1 MLKIYRMLLA
11 MFTPHEQR
19 LFMVLLVV
27 IVFSALI
34 ETVGVATILPF
45 LAILSDP
52 EIIRSNTWL
61 AWSYETLGFTTDQE
75 YMVFI
80 GLAVFGVVVLGLVV
94 KTLALYAM
102 MHFSFMCAASI
113 STRLLGG
120 YLHQPYAWFL
130 NRNSADLGKSLLSE
144 IDRLN
149 LTVFGPAMR
158 LLANAAVVLFL
169 TGLIILVNPVIALSA
184 AGFIF
189 ISYGLI
195 YLGLRNSLARLGEE
209 RLVANGQR
217 FQIAQEA
224 LGGAKEVKLLGLE
237 SAYAERFRKPAR
249 SMARA
254 LTVDTVV
261 GESPRYILEGIAF
274 GGMLLLIVMML
285 ISDGGSLERLLPIL
299 GVYAF
304 AGLRLFP
311 ALQMVFRIA
320 SGLRFNYSSLERLHR
335 DLIEVEQNMADRPPG
350 APPAPMELTR
360 SIELDDVHY
369 AYPQAERAA
378 LNGLSLEIPANT
390 TLGIVGG
397 TGAGKT
403 TAVDIILAL
412 LMAETGELRVDGVPV
427 TAANRRAWQRS
438 IGYVPQ
444 QIFLT
449 DESVRGNIAFG
460 VPAEKINHAA
470 VERAA
475 RIAELHDFVL
485 ENLPEG
491 YDTMVGERGVRLSGG
506 QRQRIGIARA
516 LYHDPAVL
524 ILDEATSALDNL
536 TPERAVMDA
545 VHNLGRA
552 KTTIMIAHR
561 LTTVRDCDMIVMLEN
576 GRVISSGTWHEL
588 LDRSQKFRAMASGDV
603 GA

>member
-1 MLKIYRMLLA
+1 MLKIYRMLLE
-11 MFTPHEQR
+11 MFTPRER
-19 LFMVLLVV
+19 RVFLFLLALIVV
-27 IVFSALI
+27 SGLI
-34 ETVGVATILPF
+34 ETIGVAAILPF
-45 LAILSDP
+45 LAILSDTSV
-52 EIIRSNTWL
+52 IHSNAQLVWV
-61 AWSYETLGFTTDQE
+61 YETFGFTSDQNFLT
-75 YMVFI
+75 FI
-80 GLAVFGVVVLGLVV
+80 GLAVFGVVVLSLVI
-94 KTLALYAM
+94 KTVTLYAM
-102 MHFSFMCAASI
+102 MRFSFMRAASI

-120 YLHQPYAWFL
+120 YLHQPYTWFL
-130 NRNSADLGKSLLSE
+130 NRNTADLGKSLLSE
-144 IDRLN
+144 IDRLS
-149 LTVFGPAMR
+149 LTVIGPAMR
-158 LLANAAVVLFL
+158 LLANVVIVLFL
-169 TGLIILVNPVIALSA
+169 TGLIILVNPLIALASA
-184 AGFIF
+184 AFIF
-189 ISYGLI
+189 GSYGLVF
-195 YLGLRNSLARLGEE
+195 LGMRKLIAKRGEE
-209 RLVANGQR
+209 RLLANGER

-237 SAYAERFRKPAR
+237 RAYAARFSDPAR
-249 SMARA
+249 RMARA
-254 LTVDTVV
+254 VTTDMVV

-274 GGMLLLIVMML
+274 GGMLLLIVVML
-285 ISDGGSLERLLPIL
+285 ISDDGSLERILPLL

-311 ALQMVFRIA
+311 ALQQVFRMA
-320 SGLRFNYSSLERLHR
+320 SGLRFNYPSLESLHR
-335 DLIEVEQNMADRPPG
+335 DLMEVQQNMADRPPG

-460 VPAEKINHAA
+460 VPAEEIDHAA

-536 TPERAVMDA
+536 TERAVMDA

-552 KTTIMIAHR
+552 KTIIMIAHR

-576 GRVISSGTWHEL
+576 GRVISSGTYDEL

>member
-1 MLKIYRMLLA
+1 MFKTYQLLLE
-11 MFTPHEQR
+11 MFTPRERR
-19 LFMVLLVV
+19 LFIVLLAV

-52 EIIRSNTWL
+52 EIIRSNAWL
-61 AWSYETLGFTTDQE
+61 AWGYETLGFTTDQE
-75 YMVFI
+75 YLVFI
-80 GLAVFGVVVLGLVV
+80 GLVVFGVVVLGLVI

-102 MHFSFMCAASI
+102 MRFSFMCAASI

-120 YLHQPYAWFL
+120 YLHQPYTWFL

-144 IDRLN
+144 IDRLA

-169 TGLIILVNPVIALSA
+169 IGLIILVNPVIALSA

-195 YLGLRNSLARLGEE
+195 YLGLRNFIAKLGEE

-237 SAYAERFRKPAR
+237 SAYMERFRKPAR

-254 LTVDTVV
+254 LTADTVV

-311 ALQMVFRIA
+311 ALQQVFRIA
-320 SGLRFNYSSLERLHR
+320 SGLRFNYSSLESLHR
-335 DLIEVEQNMADRPPG
+335 DLIEVGQNVSDRPKG
-350 APPAPMELTR
+350 PPPPPMELEA
-360 SIELDDVHY
+360 SIELDDIHY
-369 AYPQAERAA
+369 AYPNAERAA
-378 LNGLSLEIPANT
+378 LTGLNLMIPVNT

-403 TAVDIILAL
+403 TAVDMILGL
-412 LMAETGELRVDGVPV
+412 LLPEEGELRVDGVPI
-427 TAANRRAWQRS
+427 TRENRRAWQRS

-460 VPAEKINHAA
+460 VPPRTKSTRLPSSARRASPNCTSSSWRTCPRATTPWWASAA
-470 VERAA
+470 CGSRAA
-475 RIAELHDFVL
+475 SASASASR
-485 ENLPEG
+485 
-491 YDTMVGERGVRLSGG
+491 
-506 QRQRIGIARA
+506 AR
-516 LYHDPAVL
+516 
-524 ILDEATSALDNL
+524 S
-536 TPERAVMDA
+536 
-545 VHNLGRA
+545 
-552 KTTIMIAHR
+552 IMIR
-561 LTTVRDCDMIVMLEN
+561 TCWFSTRRPLRSTTSPSVR
-576 GRVISSGTWHEL
+576 
-588 LDRSQKFRAMASGDV
+588 
-603 GA
+603 

>member
-1 MLKIYRMLLA
+1 MLKIYRMLLE
-11 MFTPHEQR
+11 MFTPRER
-19 LFMVLLVV
+19 RVFLFLLALIVV
-27 IVFSALI
+27 SGLI
-34 ETVGVATILPF
+34 ETIGVAAILPF
-45 LAILSDP
+45 LAILSDTSV
-52 EIIRSNTWL
+52 IHSNAQLVWV
-61 AWSYETLGFTTDQE
+61 YETFGFTSDQNFLT
-75 YMVFI
+75 FI
-80 GLAVFGVVVLGLVV
+80 GLAVFGVVVLSLII
-94 KTLALYAM
+94 KTVTLYAM
-102 MHFSFMCAASI
+102 MRFSFMRAASI

-120 YLHQPYAWFL
+120 YLHQPYTWFL
-130 NRNSADLGKSLLSE
+130 NRNTADLGKSLLSE
-144 IDRLN
+144 IDRLS
-149 LTVFGPAMR
+149 LTVIGPAMR
-158 LLANAAVVLFL
+158 LLANVVIVLFL
-169 TGLIILVNPVIALSA
+169 TGLIIVVNPLIALASA
-184 AGFIF
+184 AFIF
-189 ISYGLI
+189 GSYGLVF
-195 YLGLRNSLARLGEE
+195 LGMRKLIAKRGEE
-209 RLVANGQR
+209 RLLANGER

-237 SAYAERFRKPAR
+237 RAYAARFSDPAR
-249 SMARA
+249 RMARA
-254 LTVDTVV
+254 VTTDMVV

-274 GGMLLLIVMML
+274 GGMLLLIVVML
-285 ISDGGSLERLLPIL
+285 ISDDGSLERILPLL

-311 ALQMVFRIA
+311 ALQQVFRMA
-320 SGLRFNYSSLERLHR
+320 SGLRFNYPSLESLHR
-335 DLIEVEQNMADRPPG
+335 DLMEVQQNMADRPPG

-460 VPAEKINHAA
+460 VPAEEIDHAA

-536 TPERAVMDA
+536 TERAVMDA

-552 KTTIMIAHR
+552 KTIIMIAHR

-576 GRVISSGTWHEL
+576 GRVISSGTYDEL

>member
-1 MLKIYRMLLA
+1 MLKIYRMLLE
-11 MFTPHEQR
+11 MFTPRER
-19 LFMVLLVV
+19 RVFLFLLALIVV
-27 IVFSALI
+27 SGLI
-34 ETVGVATILPF
+34 ETIGVAAILPF
-45 LAILSDP
+45 LAILSDTSV
-52 EIIRSNTWL
+52 IHSNAQLVWV
-61 AWSYETLGFTTDQE
+61 YETFGFTSDQNFLT
-75 YMVFI
+75 FI
-80 GLAVFGVVVLGLVV
+80 GLAVFGVVVLSLVI
-94 KTLALYAM
+94 KTVTLYAM
-102 MHFSFMCAASI
+102 MRFSFMRAASI

-120 YLHQPYAWFL
+120 YLHQPYTWFL
-130 NRNSADLGKSLLSE
+130 NRNTADLGKSLLSE
-144 IDRLN
+144 IDRLS
-149 LTVFGPAMR
+149 LTVIGPAMR
-158 LLANAAVVLFL
+158 LLANVVIVLFL
-169 TGLIILVNPVIALSA
+169 TGLIILVNPVIALASA
-184 AGFIF
+184 AFIF
-189 ISYGLI
+189 GSYGLVF
-195 YLGLRNSLARLGEE
+195 LGLRKLIAKRGEE
-209 RLVANGQR
+209 RLLANGER

-237 SAYAERFRKPAR
+237 RAYAARFSDPAR
-249 SMARA
+249 RMARA
-254 LTVDTVV
+254 VTTDMVV

-274 GGMLLLIVMML
+274 GGMLLLIVVML
-285 ISDGGSLERLLPIL
+285 ISDDGSLERILPLL

-311 ALQMVFRIA
+311 ALQQVFRMA
-320 SGLRFNYSSLERLHR
+320 SGLRFNYPSLESLHR
-335 DLIEVEQNMADRPPG
+335 DLMEVQQNMADRPPG

-460 VPAEKINHAA
+460 VPAEEIDHAA

-536 TPERAVMDA
+536 TERAVMDA

-552 KTTIMIAHR
+552 KTIIMIAHR

-576 GRVISSGTWHEL
+576 GRVISSGTYDEL

>member
-1 MLKIYRMLLA
+1 
-11 MFTPHEQR
+11 
-19 LFMVLLVV
+19 V
-27 IVFSALI
+27 I
-34 ETVGVATILPF
+34 
-45 LAILSDP
+45 
-52 EIIRSNTWL
+52 
-61 AWSYETLGFTTDQE
+61 
-75 YMVFI
+75 
-80 GLAVFGVVVLGLVV
+80 
-94 KTLALYAM
+94 
-102 MHFSFMCAASI
+102 
-113 STRLLGG
+113 
-120 YLHQPYAWFL
+120 
-130 NRNSADLGKSLLSE
+130 
-144 IDRLN
+144 
-149 LTVFGPAMR
+149 GPAMR
-158 LLANAAVVLFL
+158 LLANVVIVLFL
-169 TGLIILVNPVIALSA
+169 TGLIILVNPVIALASA
-184 AGFIF
+184 TFIF
-189 ISYGLI
+189 GSYGLVF
-195 YLGLRNSLARLGEE
+195 LGMRKLIAKRGEE
-209 RLVANGQR
+209 RLLANGER

-237 SAYAERFRKPAR
+237 RAYAARFSDPAR
-249 SMARA
+249 RMARA
-254 LTVDTVV
+254 VTTDMVV

-274 GGMLLLIVMML
+274 GGMLLLIVVML
-285 ISDGGSLERLLPIL
+285 ISDDGSLERILPLL

-311 ALQMVFRIA
+311 ALQQVFRMA
-320 SGLRFNYSSLERLHR
+320 SGLRFNYPSLESLHR
-335 DLIEVEQNMADRPPG
+335 DLMEVQQNMADRPPG

-460 VPAEKINHAA
+460 VPAEEIDHAA

-536 TPERAVMDA
+536 TERAVMDA

-552 KTTIMIAHR
+552 KTIIMIAHR

-576 GRVISSGTWHEL
+576 GRVISSGTYDEL

>member
-1 MLKIYRMLLA
+1 MFKTYGMLLE
-11 MFTPHEQR
+11 MFTPRERR

-27 IVFSALI
+27 IVFSAVI

-52 EIIRSNTWL
+52 EIIRSNAWL
-61 AWSYETLGFTTDQE
+61 AWGYETFGFTTDQD
-75 YMVFI
+75 YLVFI

-102 MHFSFMCAASI
+102 MRFSFMCAASI

-120 YLHQPYAWFL
+120 YLHQPYTWFL

-144 IDRLN
+144 IDQLA

-158 LLANAAVVLFL
+158 LLANAVVVVFL

-195 YLGLRNSLARLGEE
+195 FFGLRNFLARLGEE

-237 SAYAERFRKPAR
+237 GAYMERFRKPAR

-254 LTVDTVV
+254 LTADTVV

-274 GGMLLLIVMML
+274 GGMLLLIVVML

-311 ALQMVFRIA
+311 ALQQVFRIA
-320 SGLRFNYSSLERLHR
+320 SGLRFNYSSLARLHR
-335 DLIEVEQNMADRPPG
+335 DLVEVGENVSDRPTG
-350 APPAPMELTR
+350 PPPPPLDIKAG
-360 SIELDDVHY
+360 IELDDIHY
-369 AYPQAERAA
+369 AYPNAERAA
-378 LNGLSLEIPANT
+378 LTGLNLTIPVNT

-403 TAVDIILAL
+403 TAVDML
-412 LMAETGELRVDGVPV
+412 LGLLLPEEGELRVDGVPI
-427 TAANRRAWQRS
+427 TRENRRAWQRS

-460 VPAEKINHAA
+460 VPADEIDEAA

-475 RIAELHDFVL
+475 RIAELHEFVL

-516 LYHDPAVL
+516 LYHDPDVL
-524 ILDEATSALDNL
+524 VLDEATSALDNL
-536 TPERAVMDA
+536 TERAVMDA

-552 KTTIMIAHR
+552 KTIIMIAHR
-561 LTTVRDCDMIVMLEN
+561 LTTVRNCDMIVMLEG
-576 GRVISSGTWHEL
+576 GRVISAGTYDEL
-588 LDRSQKFRAMASGDV
+588 LDHSQKFRAMAGGDA
-603 GA
+603 G